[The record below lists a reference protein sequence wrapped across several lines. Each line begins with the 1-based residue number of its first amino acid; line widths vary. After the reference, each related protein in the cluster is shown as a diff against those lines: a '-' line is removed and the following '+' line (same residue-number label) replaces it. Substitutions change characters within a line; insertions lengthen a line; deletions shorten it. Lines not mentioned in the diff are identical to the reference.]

1 LAPVSSSHWRVG
13 LIAGAALAAAP
24 ALSQAAGRTFPL
36 TIRQMAFAAAPAGL
50 RVGDTIEWVND
61 DIFLHSATSKDGGFD
76 VTLKP
81 KAHVRMRLSRA
92 GTFPFIC
99 RFHPGMGGRLV
110 VAK

>member
-1 LAPVSSSHWRVG
+1 MRSLHWRSAV
-13 LIAGAALAAAP
+13 IAGAALLAVP
-24 ALSQAAGRTFPL
+24 VTSQAAPHTYPV
-36 TIRQMAFAAAPAGL
+36 TIRQMAFSPAPTGL

-81 KAHVRMRLSRA
+81 KAHVRMVLTKPGSFA
-92 GTFPFIC
+92 FVC
-99 RFHPGMGGRLV
+99 RYHPGMGGRLT